1 MTTRILV
8 ADDHPLFRAALKLA
22 VNRVS
27 ADCELLEA
35 CNIGEAQKHL
45 RETPSVSLVLL
56 DLKMPDTTGVEGL
69 VTLRA
74 QFPFV
79 PVVIVS
85 ACEERQQIKKAL
97 ALGASGYIPKSVSMD
112 VLVAALKSILDGE
125 IWIPSGIDLDEEPG
139 LERLSALTPAQL
151 RILMDLQRGRLNKQI
166 AFDIGVTEATVKSHL
181 TAIFKK
187 LGVSNRTQAVLAIQ
201 SLMEEAA

>member
-1 MTTRILV
+1 
-8 ADDHPLFRAALKLA
+8 
-22 VNRVS
+22 
-27 ADCELLEA
+27 
-35 CNIGEAQKHL
+35 
-45 RETPSVSLVLL
+45 
-56 DLKMPDTTGVEGL
+56 EGL

-74 QFPFV
+74 HFPFI
-79 PVVIVS
+79 PGVIVS
-85 ACEERQQIKKAL
+85 ASVERQQIKKAM
-97 ALGASGYIPKSVSMD
+97 AVGASGYIPKSVSMD
-112 VLVAALKSILDGE
+112 TLATHLNAILDGE
-125 IWIPSGIDLDEEPG
+125 IWIPPGIDLQKEPA

-201 SLMEEAA
+201 SAIGEVA